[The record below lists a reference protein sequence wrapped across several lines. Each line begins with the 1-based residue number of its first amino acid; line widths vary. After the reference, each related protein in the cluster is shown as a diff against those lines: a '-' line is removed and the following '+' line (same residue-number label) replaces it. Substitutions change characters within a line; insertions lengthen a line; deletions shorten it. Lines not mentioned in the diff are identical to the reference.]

1 MSVLKYSD
9 VEQLGMEN
17 VVSIKEK
24 KSVYNETISN
34 NATCIKLHL
43 NKDDNIHKSEVLK
56 LAF

>member
-24 KSVYNETISN
+24 NQFIMKQFQIMQLVSSYI
-34 NATCIKLHL
+34 
-43 NKDDNIHKSEVLK
+43 
-56 LAF
+56 